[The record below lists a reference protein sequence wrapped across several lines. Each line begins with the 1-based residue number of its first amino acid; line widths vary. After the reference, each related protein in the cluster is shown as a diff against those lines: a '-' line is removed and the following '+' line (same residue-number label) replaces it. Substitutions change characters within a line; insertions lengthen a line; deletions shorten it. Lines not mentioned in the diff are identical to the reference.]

1 MHWIAVRERRDGILT
16 FEENDAQGTL
26 ITNILVNFSPITS
39 DLFIRSYI
47 MPYNNVTRNITTV
60 F

>member
-1 MHWIAVRERRDGILT
+1 MYWIAVRERRNGILT

-26 ITNILVNFSPITS
+26 ITNILVNSSPITS

-47 MPYNNVTRNITTV
+47 MP
-60 F
+60 